1 MADTYDKKDKSS
13 IYEYA
18 LRAKKFKIS
27 ELIGVEIE
35 ADSRDKGAVGNLL
48 QEYYFG
54 VPRNSSPDADFP
66 EAQLELK
73 AFGYW
78 DDNQGSRADQRL
90 ALSTIDF
97 MEFEKEVPFEESH
110 LYNKCHNMLFMAY
123 LLELGKARINA
134 EIRHV
139 RLYEFDKIV
148 KADMQQI
155 IRDYITITKKI
166 REGNTSSLSEGDTEF
181 LGAARTGDKN
191 SRLQQAPRGD
201 AALPRRFAFK
211 QSYMTYLIKEYI
223 IPGIEFDKVIRKPQ
237 MRYRIRIPRGQSFE
251 EWLDRLDSQ
260 YVKKP
265 VARIAKYKK
274 IREITGI
281 VNLKNKNAY
290 SQIGFGMLGIKS
302 NRDGYLLKTNTVV
315 KTVRINSK
323 GVTKESWSFPNF
335 KVEDVPYQEWQ
346 DSEMF
351 AYLSEQ
357 RFLLQIFVHDGKDYV
372 YKGHLFLKFT
382 PEQLDKYVKDTW
394 ENFKKTIL
402 AGVKFQLAINKQGK
416 IVIHSNIQGKVN
428 GQIGLIKLHARDVV
442 YDIDR
447 HNITGE
453 TNEAERLIDRYTVN
467 GRFLWKPEN
476 REKYGCKLPNGDV
489 ITQQSFWLNKDYVL
503 EYIKQNGAKLLS

>member
-1 MADTYDKKDKSS
+1 MADTYDKKDKRS
-13 IYEYA
+13 IFEYA
-18 LRAKKFKIS
+18 LRAKNFKIS

-78 DDNQGSRADQRL
+78 DDNQGGRADQRL

-123 LLELGKARINA
+123 LLELGKARINS
-134 EIRHV
+134 EIKHV

-148 KADMQQI
+148 KADMHQI

-166 REGNTSSLSEGDTEF
+166 REGNASSLSEGDTEF
-181 LGAARTGDKN
+181 LGAARTGDRN
-191 SRLQQAPRGD
+191 SKLQKAPGGD
-201 AALPRRFAFK
+201 EALPRRFAFK
-211 QSYMTYLIKEYI
+211 RSYMTYLIKEYI
-223 IPGIEFDKVIRKPQ
+223 IPGREFDKVIRKPK
-237 MRYRIRIPRGQSFE
+237 MKYRICISHRQSFE
-251 EWLDRLDSQ
+251 EWLDKRVSQ
-260 YVKKP
+260 YRGKS
-265 VARIAKYKK
+265 VARIAKLKK
-274 IREITGI
+274 IREITGT
-281 VNLKNKNAY
+281 VNLQHKNAY
-290 SQIGFGMLGIKS
+290 SQIGLGMLGIKS
-302 NRDGYLLKTNTVV
+302 NKDEYLLKTNTVV
-315 KTVRINSK
+315 KTVRISCD
-323 GVTKESWSFPNF
+323 GVMEECLSFPNF
-335 KVEDVPYQEWQ
+335 KVEDVPHQEWE
-346 DSEMF
+346 DSEVF

-357 RFLLQIFVHDGKDYV
+357 RFLLQVFVCDGQDYV

-402 AGVKFQLAINKQGK
+402 VGVKFQLTINKQGGIK
-416 IVIHSNIQGKVN
+416 VYSNIQGKVN
-428 GQIGLIKLHARDVV
+428 GQIGLIKPHAREVV

-453 TNEAERLIDRYTVN
+453 TDEAEELIDRHTVN
-467 GRFLWKPEN
+467 GRFLWKPEK

-503 EYIKQNGAKLLS
+503 EYIKQNGAELLS